1 MVKLNRWQIAAWL
14 LLAAIAAVTLVPIGW
29 RPETGV
35 PVQLERFTAFAA
47 LGLAFGLAYPRRL
60 WLVALLL
67 VGAALAL
74 EVLQLV
80 VVTRHA
86 GLRDVLAKLAGG
98 GCGLLAGWVLMR
110 ARRRPAATD
119 RSS

>member
-1 MVKLNRWQIAAWL
+1 MQLNRWQIAAWL
-14 LLAAIAAVTLVPIGW
+14 LLAAIAAVTLAPIGW
-29 RPETGV
+29 RPETGISA
-35 PVQLERFTAFAA
+35 QLERFAAFAA

-67 VGAALAL
+67 VAAALAL
-74 EVLQLV
+74 EALQLV
-80 VVTRHA
+80 VATRHA

-98 GCGLLAGWVLMR
+98 GCGLLLGWATTR

-119 RSS
+119 RST